1 MAHYNRKELASALR
15 DSGLQRGDIVFGHSN
30 IGFFGLPEE
39 GSDRQTVFE
48 VVLDAFFDVIGPEGT
63 VVVPTFT
70 YSFPK
75 GEIYDPNETPGIG
88 GMFAEMVR
96 LLPESYRSHDPC
108 VSVAAIGGKADELT
122 RNVPQNT
129 YSDDGIFGRLLSHEA
144 KTCNLNIDAATT
156 FVHYAERKTG
166 VPYRFDKTFSGVIR
180 INGEEK
186 KTKSTIFVHYLVDEV
201 EPVFEPFDRI
211 AMEQKLCKK
220 SEVGRGFVKT
230 MKITD
235 QFRLVQ
241 ETLDKDPWFLTAA
254 GQTGRIPDPS
264 LFTDKNK

>member
-1 MAHYNRKELASALR
+1 MAHYNRKSLANALR
-15 DSGLQRGDIVFGHSN
+15 ESGLQIGDIVFGHSN

-63 VVVPTFT
+63 IVVPTFT

-75 GEIYDPNETPGIG
+75 GQVFDPDDTPGIG

-96 LLPESYRSHDPC
+96 QLPESRRSHDPC
-108 VSVAAIGGKADELT
+108 VSVAAIGAKADELT

-129 YSDDGIFGRLLSHEA
+129 YEDDGIFGRLLSHNA

-156 FVHYAERKTG
+156 FVHYAERKAG
-166 VPYRFDKTFSGVIR
+166 VPYRFDKTFDGILR
-180 INGEEK
+180 INGVEK
-186 KTKSTIFVHYLVDEV
+186 EAKSTIFVHYLIDEV

-211 AMEQKLCKK
+211 AMARNLCKK
-220 SEVGRGFVKT
+220 AEAGRGFVKT

-235 QFRLVQ
+235 QYQLVL
-241 ETLDKDPWFLTAA
+241 ETLATDPWFLTAA
-254 GQTGRIPDPS
+254 GQSGNIPDAS
-264 LFTDKNK
+264 LFTDANK